1 MIYHHNIKIL
11 VPGSIEN
18 FDFENVL
25 FKTDDYQLDEITKE
39 DLEKL
44 YKELEKDPTLYVHI
58 DALQIVMGRLPIM
71 GNYPQIEQFR
81 SQII

>member
-1 MIYHHNIKIL
+1 M
-11 VPGSIEN
+11 
-18 FDFENVL
+18 L